1 MKNNLKF
8 IFMLLALVSLQ
19 SCDKKGKG
27 PDGPETGPF
36 NVEIKTP
43 NSSLQEGTVGE
54 FVYFSFVNNKTVEVK
69 AADVASSSEWDI
81 AFLGLEGRTNS
92 GESGKGKGSVYMTN
106 TNDFDGIE
114 SAEPF
119 LKETVLWEE
128 DIRREIAP
136 SVVISTNPLLAQGG
150 WYTKD
155 AESAALKVSDRV
167 FIIRIAKENRYVKL
181 QLIEAKG
188 KDGAVESVRF
198 RYDFIKDKGDNSKLK
213 IVPRENEKVVTG
225 EGRLSEKISEQ
236 EAGTIKYLVVK
247 NMAIRQVDFSFIKNK
262 MKTLEEIDMA
272 DATFDLDYDDSVLK
286 DNKTVKKFI
295 APRNLESVGRGW
307 FGYCNLETIVF
318 PGTSLKRIGDGAFC
332 ASQKLK
338 NIKLPSSVESI
349 ENNAFWA
356 DMVLEH
362 IIIPAGV
369 ELIPEGMFLSCR
381 NLKSVTFLGKIRS
394 IGYDAFSGCSSLRSI
409 RFLTS
414 TPPAYEG
421 FPFEGVPFVKDG
433 KQYFRFYVPKGS
445 AQAYL
450 KSFNGF
456 KKDELIVFFQE
467 DEK

>member
-1 MKNNLKF
+1 MKTNLKF

-43 NSSLQEGTVGE
+43 KSSLQEGSVGE

-119 LKETVLWEE
+119 LKEPGLWEE
-128 DIRREIAP
+128 DIRRELAP
-136 SVVISTNPLLAQGG
+136 SVVLSTNPLLAQGG

-155 AESAALKVSDRV
+155 AQSGALKVSDRV

-198 RYDFIKDKGDNSKLK
+198 RYDFIKDKGANGKLK

-247 NMAIRQVDFSFIKNK
+247 NMAIRQVDFSFIREK
-262 MKTLEEIDMA
+262 MKALEEVDMA
-272 DATFDLDYDDSVLK
+272 DATFDLDYDDPCFK
-286 DNKTVKKFI
+286 NNKSVKKFI

-307 FGYCNLETIVF
+307 FGYCNLETVVF
-318 PGTSLKRIGDGAFC
+318 PGNALKSLGSGAFC
-332 ASQKLK
+332 FSPKLK
-338 NIKLPSSVESI
+338 SVKFPSSLESI
-349 ENNAFWA
+349 ENDTFWA
-356 DMVLEH
+356 DYALENVV
-362 IIIPAGV
+362 IPAGV
-369 ELIPEGMFLSCR
+369 ELIPERMFFECK
-381 NLKSVTFLGKIRS
+381 NLKSVTFLGKVRT
-394 IGYDAFSGCSSLRSI
+394 IGKDAFSNCANLRSI
-409 RFLTS
+409 RFVTP

-421 FPFEGVPFVKDG
+421 FPFGRVPFKRDG
-433 KQYFRFYVPKGS
+433 KVYFRFYVPKGS

-456 KKDELIVFFQE
+456 KKDEYIVYFQE
-467 DEK
+467 DEQ